1 MLRCVGEEQS
11 PRKHQPASNGEMAPT
26 HASLLRGERGR
37 EREREGGRVIGGDSM

>member
-37 EREREGGRVIGGDSM
+37 EREGGRVIGGDSM